1 MRRSHSSLLAA
12 SCIVLLGALG
22 VSPAFAAGFAIYEQG
37 AKAMG
42 MAGAFTAQADD
53 PSAMFFN
60 VGGVAFF
67 EEQEFYAGISL
78 ISLGDSTFQGASP
91 YPGTD
96 AMGEQ
101 VDQIVTPPHFY
112 WVRPINKKI
121 VFGLGLNSPFG
132 LVTEWDDPDN
142 WSGRFLSEKAELIN
156 IDLNPNVGF
165 RLSEKTGISVGVI
178 LRAAEIEL
186 KSRQAAINPQT
197 QQPAEIAKNTLTSDL
212 ETGIGWN
219 IGILHKFNEKA
230 SLGFNY
236 RSKISVEF
244 GGEAEF
250 EQVFTGDPIFD
261 GAIGLV
267 LPDQPV
273 SIGTEIEF
281 PDQFNF
287 GFAYRFGEKWVA
299 EWDIVW
305 TGWDSFDT
313 LTVNFDPASGL
324 DPLVRPQDWSA
335 SKTYRGG
342 AQYTIGDRSQFRFG
356 LYFDESPQPSYSV
369 SPLLPDAERWGYSL
383 GYGYTGNKV
392 DVDAYVLYVAFDERT
407 TMDNLDGFYGTY
419 STNVLVLGASVGF

>member
-1 MRRSHSSLLAA
+1 MEKRQRNLLAA
-12 SCIVLLGALG
+12 SCIVMLLALG
-22 VSPAFAAGFAIYEQG
+22 VTPSFAAGFAIYEQG

-42 MAGAFTAQADD
+42 MAGAFTAQSDD
-53 PSAMFFN
+53 PSAMFYN
-60 VGGVAFF
+60 LGGVAFF

-78 ISLGDSTFQGASP
+78 ISLGDSTFQGALP

-96 AMGEQ
+96 ATGEQ

-112 WVRPINKKI
+112 WVRPINKKL

-132 LVTEWDDPDN
+132 LVTEWDDPDD

-165 RLSEKTGISVGVI
+165 RLSEKTGISVGLIV
-178 LRAAEIEL
+178 RVAEVEL
-186 KSRQAAINPQT
+186 KSRQATINPFT
-197 QQPAEIAKNTLTSDL
+197 SQPAEISKNTLTSDF

-219 IGILHKFNEKA
+219 LGILHKFNDRA

-236 RSKISVEF
+236 RSRISVEF

-250 EQVFTGDPIFD
+250 EQVLTGDPIFD
-261 GAIGLV
+261 GIVEGQ
-267 LPDQPV
+267 LPGQPV

-281 PDQFNF
+281 PDQANI
-287 GFAYRFGEKWVA
+287 GFAYRFGSKWVA
-299 EWDIVW
+299 ELDIVW
-305 TGWDSFDT
+305 TGWSSFDT
-313 LTVNFDPASGL
+313 LTVEFDPASGL
-324 DPLVRPQDWSA
+324 DPLVRPQGWDDSR
-335 SKTYRGG
+335 TYRGG

-383 GYGYTGNKV
+383 GYGYTGNKI
-392 DVDAYVLYVAFDERT
+392 DVDAYVLYVAFDDRT
-407 TMDNLDGFYGTY
+407 TLDNLDGFYGTY
-419 STNVLVLGASVGF
+419 STNVLILGASVGF